1 MKSITTPRFL
11 FLTMAILIA
20 AMSRLFPHIPN
31 FTPIAAMA
39 LFGGAHFKDKVSAV
53 LIPLIAMFIS
63 DCFIQLTTGT
73 GFHIT
78 MFPVYFSITLITFIG
93 MYVKRNMNVQSVMIG
108 SLVSSVLFFMI
119 TNFAVWIAYNY
130 DQGFNGLVSTYI
142 MGIPFFAHTIA
153 GDLFFNGILFG
164 SFYFAQ
170 KRIPALIKA

>member
-1 MKSITTPRFL
+1 MKSITTPRFW
-11 FLTMAILIA
+11 FLTITILIA
-20 AMSRLFPHIPN
+20 AISRLLPHIPN

-39 LFGGAHFKDKVSAV
+39 LFGGTYFENKQSAFLV
-53 LIPLIAMFIS
+53 PLLSMFLS
-63 DCFIQLTTGT
+63 DCLIQLTAGT

-78 MFPVYFSITLITFIG
+78 IVPVYISIALIAGIG
-93 MYVKRNMNVQSVMIG
+93 MFVKKNITVQSIVLG

-119 TNFAVWIAYNY
+119 TNFAVWLAYNF
-130 DQGFNGLVSTYI
+130 DQGITGLVTTYV
-142 MGIPFFAHTIA
+142 MGIPFFRNTIA